1 MNKIIVILICLFSF
15 GKIYAQ
21 QTTVK
26 GTVLTEQNEALPGA
40 AVVFLQQDSL
50 VAGLMADKKGR
61 FSLQIDTGTYLMQVS
76 FLGFNTYEKPVRLL
90 ADKQNLEPVILN
102 SKAYELDETV
112 VSADK
117 MQYEVLGDQ
126 LVYNVPSRIKKTSAN
141 AYQVLTH
148 VPSLL
153 VKLDERSL
161 SVIGSSYSIIMV
173 NNIQRDSRYV
183 SMLRPEDI
191 EKVEV
196 IRNPSIRFASKN
208 IDGIINIVT
217 KKITNMQRGDVG
229 LELNPEM
236 EYGYM
241 DASYLYASDKFNIS
255 FYGND
260 FFFNEDKRDITLFRE
275 SRYEGKTT
283 QTHKHV
289 DESQYKMN
297 NLYLTTS
304 MDYVVSPKTFMTLD
318 LQYTGIPE
326 RMDRPYTGYVKE
338 NDVHLYDLNAS
349 EYSNTKSHRYGV
361 SYYWQTQFNEKNML
375 NLEAKYAGSRKR
387 LSNIYEE
394 SGTNGYSGYLNNR
407 LDKNNQNAVDGQLNY
422 SYKFG
427 DHRFESGYR
436 FYWESDDFNGQV
448 NNMPDQMQYK
458 EFRNYVYAGLSGK
471 LHPKW
476 SYRIGVGYDF
486 VNTDISKIVK
496 NDYQEFTPNARLGY
510 AINQS
515 QNISID
521 FSRNRTSPA
530 FSNLNPN
537 RNYTDT
543 TRVYYGNPYL
553 TPYYTNSLRLNYQLF
568 KSRFFIMGT
577 LGYQNVNDYITRYE
591 FLDNTGVYNITF
603 GNTGRYSNAYFNL
616 NFSVNILEG
625 WKVMANGSV
634 RYNMYED
641 EEVEQFNKNFWSAS
655 FWAMTMLNYKKFSA
669 NFSCFPFF
677 RTPTLTGYTKVGTE
691 SSIRAS
697 YMLNQTISFTAGFRY
712 LIPLK
717 YKSET
722 YTNDYTDVTVDKMTD
737 RSWRFMVGVN
747 ISLQKGKS
755 KNRPQKSAKR
765 YNDSR
770 TISIQNY

>member
-283 QTHKHV
+283 
-289 DESQYKMN
+289 
-297 NLYLTTS
+297 
-304 MDYVVSPKTFMTLD
+304 
-318 LQYTGIPE
+318 
-326 RMDRPYTGYVKE
+326 
-338 NDVHLYDLNAS
+338 
-349 EYSNTKSHRYGV
+349 
-361 SYYWQTQFNEKNML
+361 
-375 NLEAKYAGSRKR
+375 
-387 LSNIYEE
+387 
-394 SGTNGYSGYLNNR
+394 
-407 LDKNNQNAVDGQLNY
+407 
-422 SYKFG
+422 
-427 DHRFESGYR
+427 
-436 FYWESDDFNGQV
+436 
-448 NNMPDQMQYK
+448 
-458 EFRNYVYAGLSGK
+458 
-471 LHPKW
+471 
-476 SYRIGVGYDF
+476 
-486 VNTDISKIVK
+486 
-496 NDYQEFTPNARLGY
+496 
-510 AINQS
+510 
-515 QNISID
+515 
-521 FSRNRTSPA
+521 
-530 FSNLNPN
+530 
-537 RNYTDT
+537 
-543 TRVYYGNPYL
+543 
-553 TPYYTNSLRLNYQLF
+553 
-568 KSRFFIMGT
+568 
-577 LGYQNVNDYITRYE
+577 
-591 FLDNTGVYNITF
+591 
-603 GNTGRYSNAYFNL
+603 
-616 NFSVNILEG
+616 
-625 WKVMANGSV
+625 
-634 RYNMYED
+634 
-641 EEVEQFNKNFWSAS
+641 
-655 FWAMTMLNYKKFSA
+655 
-669 NFSCFPFF
+669 
-677 RTPTLTGYTKVGTE
+677 
-691 SSIRAS
+691 
-697 YMLNQTISFTAGFRY
+697 
-712 LIPLK
+712 
-717 YKSET
+717 
-722 YTNDYTDVTVDKMTD
+722 
-737 RSWRFMVGVN
+737 
-747 ISLQKGKS
+747 
-755 KNRPQKSAKR
+755 
-765 YNDSR
+765 
-770 TISIQNY
+770 